1 MLKKSPTAITIE
13 RDDLNRAL
21 IDLSYV
27 VEPRTTLPIL
37 ECVKIEPDAGGIRI
51 TGCDLSDFLSIV
63 VPGEMT
69 GPAICVDHKSLKR
82 QISGF
87 RGPMTMQ
94 ADGVDAITGTNA
106 GVRFKLAA
114 RDPVDFPKPDA
125 SVNKVALAT
134 NFDDCE
140 TFGWALERCTPA
152 ISTEE
157 TRYYLNGISMGFER
171 RNAAE
176 IFRCVATDGHKL
188 VRCWLPE
195 AHSLKGAS
203 TADAGAASPKKPR
216 KKKAATGT
224 AVATIA
230 WTMHGIVPRKA
241 CRALLRL
248 LQRTEGR
255 IDIKAHSTDNAPW
268 FTFQAGNWTLVSRT
282 IDGTFPDYNRV
293 IPQASD
299 VKTTVTLPL
308 DELQMVLAGLNGI
321 ARPGNAVPILV
332 EVGAKDVTLTAR
344 SFVRE
349 EETTNKQGIT
359 SKKPIYEEA
368 TAMVDATI
376 AGPKVKIALS
386 RTYLL
391 DLIDGADETVA
402 LHIVDPA
409 SPCFI
414 GDADEPDLTQV
425 VMPMRW

>member
-1 MLKKSPTAITIE
+1 
-13 RDDLNRAL
+13 
-21 IDLSYV
+21 
-27 VEPRTTLPIL
+27 
-37 ECVKIEPDAGGIRI
+37 
-51 TGCDLSDFLSIV
+51 
-63 VPGEMT
+63 
-69 GPAICVDHKSLKR
+69 
-82 QISGF
+82 
-87 RGPMTMQ
+87 
-94 ADGVDAITGTNA
+94 
-106 GVRFKLAA
+106 
-114 RDPVDFPKPDA
+114 
-125 SVNKVALAT
+125 
-134 NFDDCE
+134 
-140 TFGWALERCTPA
+140 
-152 ISTEE
+152 
-157 TRYYLNGISMGFER
+157 
-171 RNAAE
+171 
-176 IFRCVATDGHKL
+176 
-188 VRCWLPE
+188 
-195 AHSLKGAS
+195 
-203 TADAGAASPKKPR
+203 
-216 KKKAATGT
+216 
-224 AVATIA
+224 
-230 WTMHGIVPRKA
+230 MHGIVPRKA

-255 IDIKAHSTDNAPW
+255 IDIKAHGADNAPW

-308 DELQMVLAGLNGI
+308 DELQMVLAGLNGV